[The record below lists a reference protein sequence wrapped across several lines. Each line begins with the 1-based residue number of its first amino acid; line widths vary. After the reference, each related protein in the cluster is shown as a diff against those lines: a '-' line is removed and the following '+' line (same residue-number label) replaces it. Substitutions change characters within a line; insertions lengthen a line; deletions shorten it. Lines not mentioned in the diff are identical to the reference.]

1 MVNQPGNQAANRF
14 VAAAKSDKRDLL
26 VIYAPEDRTI
36 EVKLDLMPES
46 PNVTWVNPRTGER
59 SPAVAV
65 VTASTCQF
73 PTPAEGDWILFMKM
87 EKKAP
92 VTPAAAE
99 ETLARYPSVGELAWV
114 QVWPSQWRMAVAPT
128 A

>member
-1 MVNQPGNQAANRF
+1 VPVAIVNQPGGSAPAKYI
-14 VAAAKSDKRDLL
+14 AAAKSDQRDLM
-26 VIYAPEDRTI
+26 VIYVPEDRTV

-65 VTASTCQF
+65 VTTSTCQF

-87 EKKAP
+87 EKEKKAP
-92 VTPAAAE
+92 AGAE
-99 ETLARYPSVGELAWV
+99 EQTNEPAKPKPAK
-114 QVWPSQWRMAVAPT
+114 
-128 A
+128 